1 MHQREF
7 ILKLENGKALK
18 TAIAA
23 FPFLTKGLKKRATS
37 FSLLVFLLFSSWLL
51 AFSLLFSSWLL
62 VFLLPAFSLLFSLL
76 WFFSSQLPWGP
87 PLKFK
92 ILKTGHSPSVYKI
105 MIAKPYIL
113 YYDLDILQYTVCQVV
128 YIKNLKFFFFTIWM
142 MLIRKRLS
150 IHIKRVNVFKRMRP

>member
-51 AFSLLFSSWLL
+51 AFSLL
-62 VFLLPAFSLLFSLL
+62 LFSLL
-76 WFFSSQLPWGP
+76 SFFSSQLPWGP